1 MLPLTLALA
10 LGGWF
15 WIGSAAR
22 ADVRATGLGGLGTK
36 VNGKTGGVCKRGN
49 CHISGGADAGK
60 NRFHRFKDF
69 DTRGAITGINFD
81 TGGKRNLV
89 VGVTAP
95 GGTYLNKQVSL
106 SSPAN
111 LFWLSPGG
119 IHLGA
124 GVGFVNTSQ
133 LHMSTASSLRFN
145 SGAFNVFDSTPQ
157 QLAGLGSNPLPGSH
171 GLVTDPQRLAELGMS
186 ATPRILLEGID
197 ISVDQSLLV
206 DAPGGSIELVDSLL
220 STSSKEAIGG
230 NITLTA
236 DQVRV
241 DGGSQLLATGATGGG
256 LIQVGGSWQNSDPSV
271 RQAVSTTIESGALL
285 DASALDHGDG
295 GTIVAWSDVKNP
307 NSFTSVVADLIAR
320 GGNQAGNGGRIE
332 TSGYGLFVDDS
343 NVDTSRSSVNYAAG
357 VWLLD
362 PYDIEITG
370 ADRNTSGTTSVTP
383 SGSPS
388 TINVATITNNLN
400 NNVTISTTPSPDSG
414 AEPGDITISSNID
427 TTGLTGKT
435 GTLTLNADR
444 NINVNANIT
453 RTSNNYGNVIL
464 NAGTTNSTGE
474 VTGSGNI
481 ALGSGGL
488 TINQPDTSPS
498 GQYSGVYSGTGTFTK
513 SGNGLLIFSGNN
525 TYSGLTTVSAG
536 ELRVSHQGSLGTT
549 GSGTDVKAGAYL
561 TFIGGVDAL
570 NELEIAEPIFL
581 NSDSGGSAAGLGAF
595 SGYTE
600 LTSTLTLQGKSEI
613 KSNSNSDLLLDPAS
627 GYAIDI
633 ASSSCTAANSCLLS
647 IVGDGSVQTDAGHGI
662 DLYNGSS
669 DYSSQKV
676 LTIGNSDGPGKLT
689 IKGASDMQGRVDI
702 QEGVLNV
709 GHQDALGEINYVYL
723 GSSTTGATLRF
734 SASLPADAAD
744 ANSWLELGSEGGTID
759 VLSGITAILDSSV
772 ALTGSGA
779 LFKTGDGTLILEGT
793 NTYSG
798 QTTVSGGTLTV
809 NRTPPSNAVCTGTG
823 TSNICPASSSS
834 NRSSSSSGGS
844 GNPPFDP
851 AANPVN
857 NPVGNPVNNP
867 VGNPVNN
874 PVGNPVN
881 NPVGNPVNNPVG
893 NSVNNPVGNPVVDS
907 QPGPVVANPVVN
919 PGFVEP
925 AVFNYNSV
933 VYSPAGFDAGYN
945 PGGSGGYNPGGSG
958 GYNPG
963 GSGGYNPGGFDAG
976 GPGGFDAGGPG
987 GFDAGGPGGF
997 DAGGPGGFDAGGPG
1011 GFDAGDPGGPEGP
1024 GGFGPGGPEGPGGFG
1039 SESPEGPGGFGPD
1052 GPEGPGGFGPDG
1064 SEGPVGFGPEGP
1076 EGPGGFG
1083 PDGPEGPGG
1092 FGPDGSEGP
1101 GAPGNNAAKTAFDV
1115 METAA
1120 IRATPDALNL
1130 PGVAVDLTFEAAF
1143 DVASAGDFGFDPGGP
1158 GGFGPEGPGG
1168 FGPGGPEGPGG
1179 FGPEGPGGFGPG
1191 GPEGPGGFGPE
1202 GPGGFGPEGPE
1213 GPGGFG
1219 PEGPEGPGGF
1229 GPEGPEGPGGFG
1241 PEGPE
1246 GPGGFGPE
1254 GPEGPGGQ
1262 DGPEGPGGFGSEGP
1276 DAQEGPGGAASE
1288 GGSAAAD
1295 GALGGTAAEGGEA
1308 AQTGEAEGAAA
1319 EGGEAAQTGE
1329 AEVAAAE
1336 GGEAA
1341 QTGEAEGAETGE
1353 AEGAETGEAE
1363 GAAAEGGASSTA
1375 VSGSTSVRKVTSV
1388 QAIANV
1394 AKSDQAATNQTVQ
1407 SLNIPDIGTRETP
1420 TPKQLQNG
1428 MLKAIQRFGGP

>member
-1 MLPLTLALA
+1 MIPKSLRLMPLTLALA

-15 WIGSAAR
+15 WIGSAVR
-22 ADVRATGLGGLGTK
+22 ADVRATGLGGLATQ

-49 CHISGGADAGK
+49 CHISGGTDAGK

-106 SSPAN
+106 SAPAN

-197 ISVDQSLLV
+197 ISVDQSLFV
-206 DAPGGSIELVDSLL
+206 DSPGGSIEVVDSKL
-220 STSSKEAIGG
+220 SASSDEAIGG

-271 RQAVSTTIESGALL
+271 RQAVHTTIESGALL

-332 TSGYGLFVDDS
+332 TSGYRLFVDGS
-343 NVDTSRSSVNYAAG
+343 NVDTSISSVKYASG

-362 PYDIEITG
+362 PYDIEIKG
-370 ADRNTSGTTSVTP
+370 ADNNPSSWSTTFTP

-388 TINVATITNNLN
+388 TINVATITSNLN

-414 AEPGDITISSNID
+414 TEPGDITISSNID
-427 TTGLTGKT
+427 TTGLSDKT

-453 RTSNNYGNVIL
+453 RTSTNYGDVIL

-498 GQYSGVYSGTGTFTK
+498 GEYSGVYSGTGTFTK
-513 SGNGLLIFSGNN
+513 SGNGLLLFSGNN
-525 TYSGLTTVSAG
+525 TYSGLTTVAAG
-536 ELRVSHQGSLGTT
+536 ELRVSHQQSLGTT

-561 TFIGGVDAL
+561 KFIGGVDAA
-570 NELEIAEPIFL
+570 NELEIAESIFL
-581 NSDSGGSAAGLGAF
+581 NSDSGSSAAGLGAF

-600 LTSTLTLQGKSEI
+600 LTSTLTLQGKSII

-633 ASSSCTAANSCLLS
+633 ASVSCTAANSCLLS
-647 IVGDGSVQTDAGHGI
+647 IEGQGSVQTDAGHGI

-669 DYSSQKV
+669 NYSSENV
-676 LTIGNSDGPGKLT
+676 LTKKDSGELT
-689 IKGASDMQGRVDI
+689 IRGASDMQGRVDI

-709 GHQDALGEINYVYL
+709 GHQDALGEINYLYL
-723 GSSTTGATLRF
+723 GSSTSGATLRF
-734 SASLPADAAD
+734 SASLPADQTD
-744 ANSWLELGSEGGTID
+744 ANSWVELGSQGGTIEVD
-759 VLSGITAILDSSV
+759 SGITATLDSSV
-772 ALTGSGA
+772 ALQGSGA

-798 QTTVSGGTLTV
+798 DTTVSGGRLTV
-809 NRTPPSNAVCTGTG
+809 NRTPPSSAVCSGNG
-823 TSNICPASSSS
+823 TSNICPV
-834 NRSSSSSGGS
+834 RSSGGSGSGGS
-844 GNPPFDP
+844 GNPPVNNP
-851 AANPVN
+851 VANPVN
-857 NPVGNPVNNP
+857 NPVANPVNNP
-867 VGNPVNN
+867 VANPVNN
-874 PVGNPVN
+874 PVANPVN
-881 NPVGNPVNNPVG
+881 NPVA
-893 NSVNNPVGNPVVDS
+893 NPVVDS
-907 QPGPVVANPVVN
+907 QSGSVDANPVANPVAT

-925 AVFNYNSV
+925 AVFNYDSV
-933 VYSPAGFDAGYN
+933 VYSPAGFDT
-945 PGGSGGYNPGGSG
+945 GGPV
-958 GYNPG
+958 
-963 GSGGYNPGGFDAG
+963 GFDAG
-976 GPGGFDAGGPG
+976 GSGGFDTGGPVGFDAGGSG
-987 GFDAGGPGGF
+987 GFDTGGPVGFDVGGPGG
-997 DAGGPGGFDAGGPG
+997 A
-1011 GFDAGDPGGPEGP
+1011 EGP
-1024 GGFGPGGPEGPGGFG
+1024 G
-1039 SESPEGPGGFGPD
+1039 
-1052 GPEGPGGFGPDG
+1052 
-1064 SEGPVGFGPEGP
+1064 GFGPEGP

-1083 PDGPEGPGG
+1083 PGGAEGPGGFGPEGPEGPGG
-1092 FGPDGSEGP
+1092 FGPGGAEGP
-1101 GAPGNNAAKTAFDV
+1101 GGFGPEGPEGPGGFGPGGAEGPGGSGPGGPEGTGGFGNNAGETAFDV

-1158 GGFGPEGPGG
+1158 GGFGPGGAEGPGG
-1168 FGPGGPEGPGG
+1168 FGPGGAEGPGGFGPGGAEGPGG
-1179 FGPEGPGGFGPG
+1179 FGPEGAEGPGGFGPG
-1191 GPEGPGGFGPE
+1191 GAEGPGGFGPE
-1202 GPGGFGPEGPE
+1202 GAEGPGGFGPGGAE

-1219 PEGPEGPGGF
+1219 PEGAEGPGGF
-1229 GPEGPEGPGGFG
+1229 GPEGAEGPGGFG
-1241 PEGPE
+1241 PEGAE

-1254 GPEGPGGQ
+1254 GAEGPGGQ
-1262 DGPEGPGGFGSEGP
+1262 DG
-1276 DAQEGPGGAASE
+1276 AGGADAE
-1288 GGSAAAD
+1288 GGGATADGEVGRAAAE
-1295 GALGGTAAEGGEA
+1295 GAAAEEGGPETGDAAAEGGEA
-1308 AQTGEAEGAAA
+1308 AETGEAGGAAA
-1319 EGGEAAQTGE
+1319 EGGEAAQT
-1329 AEVAAAE
+1329 V
-1336 GGEAA
+1336 
-1341 QTGEAEGAETGE
+1341 E

-1363 GAAAEGGASSTA
+1363 GAAAEAGASSTA